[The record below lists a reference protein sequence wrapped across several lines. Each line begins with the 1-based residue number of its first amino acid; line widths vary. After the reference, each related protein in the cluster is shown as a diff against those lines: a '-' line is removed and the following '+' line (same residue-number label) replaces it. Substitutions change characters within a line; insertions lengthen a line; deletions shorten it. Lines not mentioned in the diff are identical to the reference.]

1 MMKRWLGFLLVG
13 LAAIALLSCTPPDS
27 TTTTTTTS
35 STLSE
40 TLSLTLEQLSEF
52 DGTNGKP
59 AYIAV
64 GGVIYDVSNSSRW
77 TGGQHNGFFA
87 GRDLTTQIQ
96 TISPHGVSVL
106 DGLPIVGELVE

>member
-1 MMKRWLGFLLVG
+1 MKRWLGFLLVG
-13 LAAIALLSCTPPDS
+13 FAAIALLSCTPPEA
-27 TTTTTTTS
+27 TTSTTTS

-40 TLSLTLEQLSEF
+40 SLSLTLAELAEY
-52 DGTNGKP
+52 DGKDGMP

-64 GGVIYDVSNSSRW
+64 DGVIYDVTNSSRW
-77 TGGQHNGFFA
+77 SGGQHNGYFA

-106 DGLPIVGELVE
+106 EGLPVVGQLVE